1 MGLLSGREDQ
11 SKDTGV
17 PRELGMR
24 VRPAAALR
32 RRLILSAVVA
42 LVLLAVGTCLVE
54 AAPDALGS
62 LGSEAQ
68 HLNMFLPIAEVWV
81 NLPVLLALGFAVGVL
96 SGMTGV
102 GGAFLMTPLL
112 MAMGVPVSAA
122 VGTGSTQVA
131 GTAASGTLVHWRM
144 GNVDARLGLVS
155 LVGSVVGGTLGVH
168 LVAMLEAAGNL
179 DLWVKV
185 IYVLLSGTVGTLTLR
200 ESLGELARRSKVGAT
215 NLSGGEPKAC
225 AETGS
230 TVALA
235 PGIGTVIGGLTAK
248 WPLQTDFGK
257 AKIKTSVFA
266 PFALGLVVGA
276 LAAVIGV
283 GGGFILVPAMIYIL
297 GVPTHIAVGTSLF
310 QLVFTASNVGFQQ
323 AVTNHNVDVTLAV
336 LLMIGAAAGSQV
348 GGLLGR
354 RLDGCQLRAVLGV
367 VVWLVMVR
375 MLVDVG
381 ISLFD
386 PEAARLSPIGPR
398 AVHETGVLAALESL
412 AVEDA
417 PLYGALTVAIV
428 LAVGLGLT
436 GLLSRLNPLATA
448 PIVKRLASPLCG
460 WPRPKDRAVPRQSLD
475 GATKPSAV
483 E

>member
-1 MGLLSGREDQ
+1 MPG
-11 SKDTGV
+11 
-17 PRELGMR
+17 
-24 VRPAAALR
+24 LR
-32 RRLILSAVVA
+32 RRLILSAAAVV
-42 LVLLAVGTCLVE
+42 VLLAVGTCLVE

-62 LGSEAQ
+62 LETEAK

-81 NLPVLLALGFAVGVL
+81 NLPVLLALGFVVGVF

-112 MAMGVPVSAA
+112 MAMGVPASVA

-144 GNVDARLGLVS
+144 GNVDARLGLVA

-168 LVAMLEAAGNL
+168 LVAMLEAAGSF
-179 DLWVKV
+179 DFWVKV

-200 ESLGELARRSKVGAT
+200 ESLGELLRRGKAGA
-215 NLSGGEPKAC
+215 EPKAC
-225 AETGS
+225 GESDPRACASPGAGS
-230 TVALA
+230 M
-235 PGIGTVIGGLTAK
+235 IGRITAK
-248 WPLQTDFGK
+248 WPLQAEFGR
-257 AKIKTSVFA
+257 AKIKTSILV
-266 PFALGLVVGA
+266 PFALGLFVGI

-297 GVPTHIAVGTSLF
+297 GVPTHVAVGTSLF

-323 AVTNHNVDVTLAV
+323 AVTNHNVDVMLAV
-336 LLMIGAAAGSQV
+336 LLMIGAAVGSQV

-354 RLDGCQLRAVLGV
+354 RLDGCQLRVALGM

-381 ISLFD
+381 LSLFG
-386 PEAARLSPIGPR
+386 PESAKLVPTVAP
-398 AVHETGVLAALESL
+398 AVHETGVLRALGSL

-417 PLYGALTVAIV
+417 PAYGALSVVIV
-428 LAVGLGLT
+428 VAVGLALT
-436 GLLSRLNPLATA
+436 ALLSWLNPLAA
-448 PIVKRLASPLCG
+448 VPIVKRLAGPLGG
-460 WPRPKDRAVPRQSLD
+460 WLWPKGRVVSRQSLD